1 MCASFFFKKMK
12 ASKESALGIHN
23 APSNGPAVVPTPS
36 QGPEQVQKVIYFKNI
51 TCTLT
56 DS

>member
-1 MCASFFFKKMK
+1 MCIFFLMK
-12 ASKESALGIHN
+12 AGTKSTLGIHN